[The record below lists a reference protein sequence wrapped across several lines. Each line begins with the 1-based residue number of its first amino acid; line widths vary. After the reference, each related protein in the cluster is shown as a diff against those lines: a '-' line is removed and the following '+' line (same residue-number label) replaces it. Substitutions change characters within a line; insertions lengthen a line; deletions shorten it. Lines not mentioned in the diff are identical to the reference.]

1 MISREDIIALSGLD
15 PDEVDAI
22 AEHEHIPE
30 VAAAALGAY
39 LLHEQHGPERIAA
52 MIVDD
57 IRAAVRSGNVA
68 HARDL
73 VMALRHLA
81 ELYPEVKTGLPV
93 HRSTR

>member
-39 LLHEQHGPERIAA
+39 LLHEEHGPERIAA

-57 IRAAVRSGNVA
+57 LRQAVRAGNIV
-68 HARDL
+68 HAREL

-81 ELYPEVKTGLPV
+81 ELNPEVKIGLPV
-93 HRSTR
+93 HRSAR